1 MIRSVCQTSQKGT
14 PGLNSPAPLL
24 LQVGVSSSA
33 TASLAFCFPGAGW
46 ATEAWWAGEGRGY
59 YPGFCTCG
67 SFWCQQNPQRP
78 TAETQSPVKWWW
90 GWCSEGLRRE
100 GPADSPGWDPRGPSS
115 VVLFPLQLPSRSL
128 SCPSVSTSV
137 PFLGLPAPG
146 LGMPGPLYYLWTL
159 VLGSAFFRV
168 AYKSKQCCFLSAHL
182 K

>member
-1 MIRSVCQTSQKGT
+1 MFPFFHFRVLLIRSVCQTSEKGT

-33 TASLAFCFPGAGW
+33 TASLAFCFPGALW

-100 GPADSPGWDPRGPSS
+100 GPADSRAGTPGGHPAWCSFLSSFHLFLSPALQSLPVCHSWDCQLPGWACQG
-115 VVLFPLQLPSRSL
+115 LFT
-128 SCPSVSTSV
+128 TS
-137 PFLGLPAPG
+137 GL
-146 LGMPGPLYYLWTL
+146 W
-159 VLGSAFFRV
+159 S
-168 AYKSKQCCFLSAHL
+168 
-182 K
+182 